1 MTTASGAN
9 LCMQALKPSE
19 MSNFGERRN
28 AEAEQRNH
36 PRQAWDP
43 RLRNGVLRDVLWL
56 IVFVAVGTG
65 LSVRY
70 SLMTHL
76 QVLLEQHESIAW
88 LEGASFLIVLLLG
101 SLAFM
106 VRRLYVLQ
114 ARLSEKPVVYAP
126 AETGELKDAVTD
138 LPGRQLWKRR
148 LEQELSRGIR
158 EGTQVAVIAVDL
170 DRFKQVNDIF
180 GQDVGDELL
189 RVMAGRLTGVVRDMD
204 TLLRMGADEFL
215 IIQPGLEGH
224 EGSVSLAKRLIAST
238 IESLQVGE
246 HQIPM
251 SISIGIALSSGDN
264 RDCEKLLQRANIA
277 LGRAKAGGGSVYR
290 FYEAEM
296 DLQLQLRQRMEQDLR
311 KAIDKGALALHYQPL
326 FNVTDQRLLGFE
338 ALLRWQHAEHGFIS
352 PADFIPLAEET
363 GLIMGIGEWVL
374 EQACKDA
381 LCWAGDRKIA
391 VNLSPIQFRDPELPS
406 KIAAIIQR
414 TGLPP
419 ERLELEITEGVL
431 IEDADTALAM
441 LVELKSLGVRIS
453 MDDFGTGYSS
463 LSYLKRFPFDKIKI
477 DRSFVSQ
484 LVIGSE
490 DAAIVRAILAM
501 GHSLGMIA
509 TAEGVESAEQFD
521 YLQLEGC
528 DEAQGFLLG
537 RPMPFEYALALCN
550 VPEGEIDNVLL
561 PLATRSLPRLAA
573 GGGR

>member
-1 MTTASGAN
+1 M
-9 LCMQALKPSE
+9 LKVQ
-19 MSNFGERRN
+19 
-28 AEAEQRNH
+28 EQRNTRSETSRL
-36 PRQAWDP
+36 PSAPLDA
-43 RLRNGVLRDVLWL
+43 RLRNDLLVLVL
-56 IVFVAVGTG
+56 FVTVGTL
-65 LSVRY
+65 LSVRF
-70 SLMTHL
+70 SLVSHL
-76 QVLLEQHESIAW
+76 QGMFERHASVAW
-88 LEGASFLIVLLLG
+88 LEGASFLIMLLLG
-101 SLAFM
+101 SLGFM
-106 VRRLYVLQ
+106 LRRLSVLHS
-114 ARLSEKPVVYAP
+114 RLSSAKAIERVATS
-126 AETGELKDAVTD
+126 EDRRDSVTD
-138 LPGRQLWKRR
+138 LPGRQLWKQR
-148 LEQELSRGIR
+148 LEQELSRGVR
-158 EGTQVAVIAVDL
+158 EGTRVAVLSLDL

-189 RVMAGRLTGVVRDMD
+189 RVMAARLATVVRDMD

-215 IIQPGLEGH
+215 IIQPGLENP

-246 HQIPM
+246 HPIPM
-251 SISIGIALSSGDN
+251 SISIGIAISSGSS
-264 RDCEKLLQRANIA
+264 RDCERLLQKANIA
-277 LGRAKAGGGSVYR
+277 LDRAKLGGGSVYR
-290 FYEAEM
+290 FYEEEM

-311 KAIDKGALALHYQPL
+311 KAIDKGSLALHYQPL

-338 ALLRWQHAEHGFIS
+338 ALLRWQHAEHGFVS

-391 VNLSPIQFRDPELPS
+391 VNLSPIQFRDPDLPA
-406 KIAAIIQR
+406 KIAAIIKR

-484 LVIGSE
+484 LEVGSE

-550 VPEGEIDNVLL
+550 VPDGPVGDVVL
-561 PLATRSLPRLAA
+561 PFASARTSRLAA
-573 GGGR
+573 GTGG

>member
-1 MTTASGAN
+1 MLNNQEQQGV
-9 LCMQALKPSE
+9 QPE
-19 MSNFGERRN
+19 VGRRS
-28 AEAEQRNH
+28 AR
-36 PRQAWDP
+36 RVIDP
-43 RLRNGVLRDVLWL
+43 RLRNDVLAL
-56 IVFVAVGTG
+56 LLFVGVGTL
-65 LSVRY
+65 LSVRFE
-70 SLMTHL
+70 LVTHL
-76 QVLLEQHESIAW
+76 QVLLEQHASIAW

-101 SLAFM
+101 SLGFLI
-106 VRRLYVLQ
+106 RRLYVLQ
-114 ARLSEKPVVYAP
+114 SRMASVASQPVVEIVQ
-126 AETGELKDAVTD
+126 ETVVHDAVTD
-138 LPGRQLWKRR
+138 LPGRQVWKRR
-148 LEQELSRGIR
+148 LEQELSRGVR
-158 EGTQVAVIAVDL
+158 EGTQVAVIALDL
-170 DRFKQVNDIF
+170 DRFKQVNDVF
-180 GQDVGDELL
+180 GQEVGDALL
-189 RVMAGRLTGVVRDMD
+189 RVMADRLTGVVRDMD

-215 IIQPGLEGH
+215 IIQPGLDNH
-224 EGSVSLAKRLIAST
+224 EGAVSLAKRLIAST
-238 IESLQVGE
+238 LNPMQVGE
-246 HQIPM
+246 HRIPM
-251 SISIGIALSSGDN
+251 SISIGIVISSPDC
-264 RDCEKLLQRANIA
+264 RDCEKLLQRANVA
-277 LGRAKAGGGSVYR
+277 LDRAKIAGGSVYR

-311 KAIDKGALALHYQPL
+311 AAIDMGSLALHYQPL

-338 ALLRWQHAEHGFIS
+338 ALLRWQHADHGFVS

-406 KIAAIIQR
+406 KIAAIIKR

-441 LVELKSLGVRIS
+441 LVELKALGVRIS

-484 LVIGSE
+484 MVVGSE

-521 YLQLEGC
+521 YLQVEGC

-537 RPMPFEYALALCN
+537 RPMPFEYALALCS
-550 VPEGEIDNVLL
+550 VPDGQIESVVR
-561 PLATRSLPRLAA
+561 PLAAAHLPRLVAN
-573 GGGR
+573 GR

>member
-1 MTTASGAN
+1 MLNNQEQQGV
-9 LCMQALKPSE
+9 QPE
-19 MSNFGERRN
+19 VGRRS
-28 AEAEQRNH
+28 ARRAI
-36 PRQAWDP
+36 DP
-43 RLRNGVLRDVLWL
+43 RLRNDVLAL
-56 IVFVAVGTG
+56 LLFVGVGTL
-65 LSVRY
+65 LSVKFA
-70 SLMTHL
+70 LVTHL
-76 QVLLEQHESIAW
+76 QVLLEQHASIAW

-101 SLAFM
+101 SLGFL

-114 ARLSEKPVVYAP
+114 SRMASVASQPVVEIVQ
-126 AETGELKDAVTD
+126 ETVVHDAVTD
-138 LPGRQLWKRR
+138 LPGRQVWKRR
-148 LEQELSRGIR
+148 LEQELSRGVR
-158 EGTQVAVIAVDL
+158 EGTQVAVIALDL
-170 DRFKQVNDIF
+170 DRFKQVNDVF
-180 GQDVGDELL
+180 GQDVGDALL
-189 RVMAGRLTGVVRDMD
+189 RVMADRFTGVVRDMD

-215 IIQPGLEGH
+215 IIQPGLDNH
-224 EGSVSLAKRLIAST
+224 EGAVSLAKRLIAST
-238 IESLQVGE
+238 LHPMQVGE
-246 HQIPM
+246 HRIPM
-251 SISIGIALSSGDN
+251 SISIGIVISSPDC
-264 RDCEKLLQRANIA
+264 RDCEKLLQRANVA
-277 LGRAKAGGGSVYR
+277 LDRAKIAGGSVYR

-311 KAIDKGALALHYQPL
+311 AAIDKGSLALHYQPL

-338 ALLRWQHAEHGFIS
+338 ALLRWQHADHGFVS

-406 KIAAIIQR
+406 KIAAIIKR

-441 LVELKSLGVRIS
+441 LIELKALGVRIS

-484 LVIGSE
+484 LVVGSE

-521 YLQLEGC
+521 YLQVEGC

-537 RPMPFEYALALCN
+537 RPMPFEYALALCS
-550 VPEGEIDNVLL
+550 VPDGQIESVVR
-561 PLATRSLPRLAA
+561 PLAAAHLPRLVAN
-573 GGGR
+573 GR

>member
-1 MTTASGAN
+1 MLNNQEQQGV
-9 LCMQALKPSE
+9 QPE
-19 MSNFGERRN
+19 VGRRS
-28 AEAEQRNH
+28 ARRAI
-36 PRQAWDP
+36 DP
-43 RLRNGVLRDVLWL
+43 RLRNDVLAL
-56 IVFVAVGTG
+56 LLFVSVGTL
-65 LSVRY
+65 LSVKFA
-70 SLMTHL
+70 LVTHL
-76 QVLLEQHESIAW
+76 QVLLEQHASIAW

-101 SLAFM
+101 SLGFL

-114 ARLSEKPVVYAP
+114 SRMASVASQPVVEIVQ
-126 AETGELKDAVTD
+126 ETVVHDAVTD
-138 LPGRQLWKRR
+138 LPGRQVWKRR
-148 LEQELSRGIR
+148 LEQELSRGVR
-158 EGTQVAVIAVDL
+158 EGTQVAVIALDL
-170 DRFKQVNDIF
+170 DRFKQVNDVF
-180 GQDVGDELL
+180 GQDVGDALL
-189 RVMAGRLTGVVRDMD
+189 RVMADRFTGVVRDMD

-215 IIQPGLEGH
+215 IIQPGLDNH
-224 EGSVSLAKRLIAST
+224 EGAVSLAKRLIAST
-238 IESLQVGE
+238 LHPMQVGE
-246 HQIPM
+246 HRIPM
-251 SISIGIALSSGDN
+251 SISIGIVISSPDC
-264 RDCEKLLQRANIA
+264 RDCEKLLQRANVA
-277 LGRAKAGGGSVYR
+277 LDRAKIAGGSVYR

-311 KAIDKGALALHYQPL
+311 AAIDKGSLALHYQPL

-338 ALLRWQHAEHGFIS
+338 ALLRWQHADHGFVS

-406 KIAAIIQR
+406 KIAAIIKR

-441 LVELKSLGVRIS
+441 LIELKALGVRIS

-484 LVIGSE
+484 LVVGSE

-521 YLQLEGC
+521 YLQVEGC

-537 RPMPFEYALALCN
+537 RPMPFEYALALCS
-550 VPEGEIDNVLL
+550 VPDGQIESVVR
-561 PLATRSLPRLAA
+561 PLAAAHLPRLVAN
-573 GGGR
+573 GR

>member
-1 MTTASGAN
+1 
-9 LCMQALKPSE
+9 
-19 MSNFGERRN
+19 MSNNQEQQGVQPEVGRRS
-28 AEAEQRNH
+28 AR
-36 PRQAWDP
+36 RVIDP
-43 RLRNGVLRDVLWL
+43 RLRNDVLAL
-56 IVFVAVGTG
+56 LLFVGVGTL
-65 LSVRY
+65 LSVKFA
-70 SLMTHL
+70 LATHL
-76 QVLLEQHESIAW
+76 QVLLEQHASIAW

-101 SLAFM
+101 SLGFL

-114 ARLSEKPVVYAP
+114 SRMASVAAQPVVEIVQEAVVH
-126 AETGELKDAVTD
+126 DAVTD
-138 LPGRQLWKRR
+138 LPGRQVWKRR
-148 LEQELSRGIR
+148 LEQELSRGVR
-158 EGTQVAVIAVDL
+158 EGRQVAVIALDL
-170 DRFKQVNDIF
+170 DRFKQVNDVF
-180 GQDVGDELL
+180 GQDVGDALL
-189 RVMAGRLTGVVRDMD
+189 RVMADRLIGVVRDMD

-215 IIQPGLEGH
+215 IIQPGLDNH
-224 EGSVSLAKRLIAST
+224 EGAVSLAKRLIAST
-238 IESLQVGE
+238 VNPMQVGE
-246 HQIPM
+246 HRIPM
-251 SISIGIALSSGDN
+251 SISIGIVISSPDC
-264 RDCEKLLQRANIA
+264 RDCEKLLQRANVA
-277 LGRAKAGGGSVYR
+277 LDRAKIAGGSVYR

-311 KAIDKGALALHYQPL
+311 AAIDKGSLALHYQPL

-338 ALLRWQHAEHGFIS
+338 ALLRWQHADHGFVS

-406 KIAAIIQR
+406 KIAAIIKR

-441 LVELKSLGVRIS
+441 LVELKALGVRIS

-484 LVIGSE
+484 LVVGSE

-537 RPMPFEYALALCN
+537 RPMPFEYALALCS
-550 VPEGEIDNVLL
+550 VPDGQIESVVR
-561 PLATRSLPRLAA
+561 PLAAAHLPRLVAN
-573 GGGR
+573 GR

>member
-1 MTTASGAN
+1 MPNRQEQQGRQPELRRRSESG
-9 LCMQALKPSE
+9 LV
-19 MSNFGERRN
+19 
-28 AEAEQRNH
+28 
-36 PRQAWDP
+36 DP
-43 RLRNGVLRDVLWL
+43 RLRNDVLAL
-56 IVFVAVGTG
+56 ILFVGIGTM
-65 LSVRY
+65 LSVRF
-70 SLMTHL
+70 SLVSHL
-76 QVLLEQHESIAW
+76 QILLEQHESIAW

-101 SLAFM
+101 TLGFLI
-106 VRRLYVLQ
+106 RRLYVLQ
-114 ARLSEKPVVYAP
+114 SRMASVASQPVV
-126 AETGELKDAVTD
+126 EIVEDAGLHDPVTE
-138 LPGRQLWKRR
+138 LPGRQMWKRR
-148 LEQELSRGIR
+148 LEQELSRSVR
-158 EGTQVAVIAVDL
+158 ERSQVAVIALDL
-170 DRFKQVNDIF
+170 DRFKQVNDVF
-180 GQDVGDELL
+180 GQDVGDALL
-189 RVMAGRLTGVVRDMD
+189 RVMANRLTGVVRDMD

-215 IIQPGLEGH
+215 IIQPGLDSHDGA
-224 EGSVSLAKRLIAST
+224 VSLAKRLIAAT
-238 IESLQVGE
+238 VEPMQVGE

-251 SISIGIALSSGDN
+251 SISIGIVLSSSDC

-277 LGRAKAGGGSVYR
+277 LDRAKVAGGSVYR

-311 KAIDKGALALHYQPL
+311 KAIDKGSLALHYQPL

-338 ALLRWQHAEHGFIS
+338 ALLRWQHAELGFVS

-374 EQACKDA
+374 EQACRDA
-381 LCWAGDRKIA
+381 LLWAGDRKIA

-406 KIAAIIQR
+406 KIAAIIKR

-441 LVELKSLGVRIS
+441 LVELKALGVRIS

-490 DAAIVRAILAM
+490 DAAIVRAILAL

-537 RPMPFEYALALCN
+537 RPMPFEYALALCKVPDGQLEN
-550 VPEGEIDNVLL
+550 VVR
-561 PLATRSLPRLAA
+561 PLAAAHLPRVAA
-573 GGGR
+573 GRG

>member
-1 MTTASGAN
+1 MLNNQEQQDVQPEVG
-9 LCMQALKPSE
+9 
-19 MSNFGERRN
+19 RRS
-28 AEAEQRNH
+28 AR
-36 PRQAWDP
+36 RVIDP
-43 RLRNGVLRDVLWL
+43 RLRNDVLAL
-56 IVFVAVGTG
+56 LLFVGVGTL
-65 LSVRY
+65 LSVKFA
-70 SLMTHL
+70 LVTHL
-76 QVLLEQHESIAW
+76 QVLLEQHASIAW
-88 LEGASFLIVLLLG
+88 LEGATFLIVLLLG
-101 SLAFM
+101 SLGFL

-114 ARLSEKPVVYAP
+114 SRMASVTTQPIVEIVQEAVVH
-126 AETGELKDAVTD
+126 DAVTD
-138 LPGRQLWKRR
+138 LPGRQVWKRR
-148 LEQELSRGIR
+148 LEQELSRGVR
-158 EGTQVAVIAVDL
+158 EGSQVAVIALDL
-170 DRFKQVNDIF
+170 DRFKQVNDVF
-180 GQDVGDELL
+180 GQDVGDALL
-189 RVMAGRLTGVVRDMD
+189 RVMADRLTGVVRDMD

-215 IIQPGLEGH
+215 IIQPGLDNHDGA
-224 EGSVSLAKRLIAST
+224 VSLAKRLIAST
-238 IESLQVGE
+238 VNAMQVGE
-246 HQIPM
+246 HRIPM
-251 SISIGIALSSGDN
+251 SISIGIVISSPDC
-264 RDCEKLLQRANIA
+264 RDCEKLLQRANVA
-277 LGRAKAGGGSVYR
+277 LDRAKIAGGSVYR

-311 KAIDKGALALHYQPL
+311 AAIDKGSLALHYQPL

-338 ALLRWQHAEHGFIS
+338 ALLRWQHADHGFVS

-406 KIAAIIQR
+406 KIAAIIKR

-441 LVELKSLGVRIS
+441 LVELKALGVRIS

-484 LVIGSE
+484 LVVGSE

-537 RPMPFEYALALCN
+537 RPMPFEYALALCS
-550 VPEGEIDNVLL
+550 VPDGQIESVVR
-561 PLATRSLPRLAA
+561 PLAAAHLPRLVAN
-573 GGGR
+573 GR

>member
-1 MTTASGAN
+1 MLNSQEQQSARSRARPEIP
-9 LCMQALKPSE
+9 AEKP
-19 MSNFGERRN
+19 GQPLRRII
-28 AEAEQRNH
+28 
-36 PRQAWDP
+36 DP
-43 RLRNGVLRDVLWL
+43 RLRNDLLAL
-56 IVFVAVGTG
+56 ILFVALGTA
-65 LSVRY
+65 LSLKF
-70 SLMTHL
+70 SLVTHL

-101 SLAFM
+101 SLGFLI
-106 VRRLYVLQ
+106 RRLYVLQ
-114 ARLSEKPVVYAP
+114 SQIATAAP
-126 AETGELKDAVTD
+126 AVAVQEEALSVHDAVTD
-138 LPGRQLWKRR
+138 LPGRQMWKRR
-148 LEQELSRGIR
+148 LEQELSRGVR
-158 EGTQVAVIAVDL
+158 EGTQVAVLALDL
-170 DRFKQVNDIF
+170 DRFKQVNDVF
-180 GQDVGDELL
+180 GHDVGDALL
-189 RVMAGRLTGVVRDMD
+189 RVMADRLLGVVRDMD

-215 IIQPGLEGH
+215 IIQPGLDSH
-224 EGSVSLAKRLIAST
+224 EGAVSLAKRLIAST
-238 IESLQVGE
+238 KESFQIAE
-246 HQIPM
+246 NRIPM
-251 SISIGIALSSGDN
+251 SISIGIAFSSPDC

-277 LGRAKAGGGSVYR
+277 LDRAKVSGGSVYR

-296 DLQLQLRQRMEQDLR
+296 DMQLQLRQRMEQDLR
-311 KAIDKGALALHYQPL
+311 QAIDAGALALHYQPL

-338 ALLRWQHAEHGFIS
+338 ALLRWQHADHGFVS

-381 LCWAGDRKIA
+381 LCWAGERKIA
-391 VNLSPIQFRDPELPS
+391 VNLSPIQFRDPELPA
-406 KIAAIIQR
+406 KIAAIIKR

-550 VPEGEIDNVLL
+550 VPDGQIEEVVR
-561 PLATRSLPRLAA
+561 PLAAAHLPRLAA
-573 GGGR
+573 GGR